1 MGTMTGRRI
10 GLGAVGLGIAVVLI
24 ATFASRRV
32 LLEEWYISKLR
43 STDEETRKNAAKALV
58 EYGSERSILPLME
71 ANSDSLNYILQE
83 RGKPDALV
91 SMEKNFARTRDQ
103 QRKLTRRLLPDK
115 QEGENLWT
123 REKRTAVDKRVAD
136 LLREMETML
145 TIDPFFESLTRI
157 TEREKKSAV
166 PYLSEELEN
175 DNWHVRWLAV
185 RLLGALGSDAEDSV
199 SGLKSKLEDSNSFVR
214 YAAAEARWSIGR
226 YYEQ

>member
-1 MGTMTGRRI
+1 M
-10 GLGAVGLGIAVVLI
+10 GLGIAVVLI
-24 ATFASRRV
+24 AGYASRRFII
-32 LLEEWYISKLR
+32 EEWHVSRLQ
-43 STDEETRKNAAKALV
+43 STDEATRKNAAKALG
-58 EYGSERSILPLME
+58 EYGPERSILPLMR
-71 ANSDSLNYILQE
+71 ANSESLTSILQE
-83 RGKPDALV
+83 RGKPDALLC
-91 SMEKNFARTRDQ
+91 MEKNFARTRDQ
-103 QRKLTRRLLPDK
+103 QRKLTRRIAALPDK

-199 SGLKSKLEDSNSFVR
+199 SVLKSKLEDSNSFVR